1 MKLFLEFFILAVT
14 AVCMIT
20 AGRPDFVTDEI
31 LEMVA
36 SDKARCMK
44 EHGTTESMIDAV
56 NEGNMVNDR
65 AITCYMYCLFE
76 AFSLVDEDGTLEVE
90 MLVGFL
96 PENIQASAETV
107 ISFCS
112 EQSADD
118 VCDKMY
124 DTAKCIADKRP
135 DLWFMV

>member
-1 MKLFLEFFILAVT
+1 MKLLIEIFILAV
-14 AVCMIT
+14 AAFCLVT

-36 SDKARCMK
+36 GDKARCMK

-56 NEGNMVNDR
+56 NEGNIMNDR

-76 AFSLVDEDGTLEVE
+76 AFSLVDEDGILEVE

-96 PENIQASAETV
+96 PENMQASAEV
-107 ISFCS
+107 IVNSCID
-112 EQSADD
+112 ENPGD

-124 DTAKCIADKRP
+124 ATSKCIYDKRP
-135 DLWFMV
+135 DLWFML